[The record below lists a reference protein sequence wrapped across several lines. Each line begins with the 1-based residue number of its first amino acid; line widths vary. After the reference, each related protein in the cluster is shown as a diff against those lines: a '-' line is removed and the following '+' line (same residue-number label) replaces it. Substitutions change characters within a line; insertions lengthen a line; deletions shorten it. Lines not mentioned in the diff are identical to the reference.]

1 MEIVADLHLHSKY
14 SRAVSPEMIIPN
26 MVKWAKIKGINLM
39 GTGDFTHPLWLKELK
54 EYLNED
60 KGILNFQKGD
70 ESSVKFLLTGE
81 ISSIYSQA
89 GKTRKIHNIVIAPS
103 FLVVEKLNQE
113 LKNRGCNLMSDGR
126 PIISLSARDLLDLVL
141 SIDKNCLLIPAHI
154 WTSWFSLFGSKSGYD
169 SIEECFGNLSK
180 YIYAIETGLS
190 STPAMNWQIKDLDS
204 RRILSF
210 SDAHSPA
217 NLGREATVLEIEK
230 LGYKEIKE
238 AITGIGG
245 KIANTVE
252 FYPEEGKYY
261 YTGHRNC
268 GIKQTP
274 EETEKLGTTC
284 PVCGKPLTVGV
295 MHRVMQLSSHKE
307 QSTENSLRARSE
319 ASKVHRDNFGVR
331 WIEKE
336 SRPPYVS
343 LVPLREIIAEVKGVG
358 KLAKGVEEEYQ
369 KLITVLGSELSILL
383 KVKTE
388 EISKAGGEKLA
399 EGIAKVRQGDIC
411 INPGFDGEYGMVK
424 IWSDKKDA
432 IAKEKNEQT
441 SLFVN

>member
-1 MEIVADLHLHSKY
+1 
-14 SRAVSPEMIIPN
+14 
-26 MVKWAKIKGINLM
+26 
-39 GTGDFTHPLWLKELK
+39 
-54 EYLNED
+54 
-60 KGILNFQKGD
+60 
-70 ESSVKFLLTGE
+70 
-81 ISSIYSQA
+81 
-89 GKTRKIHNIVIAPS
+89 IHNIVIAPS